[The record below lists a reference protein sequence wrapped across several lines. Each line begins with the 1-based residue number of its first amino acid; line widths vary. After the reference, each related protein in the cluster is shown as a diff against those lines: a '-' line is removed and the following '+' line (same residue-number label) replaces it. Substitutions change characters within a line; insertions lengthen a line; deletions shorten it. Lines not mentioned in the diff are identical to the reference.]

1 MKLKTRIFDLIF
13 NRKIVYFAIS
23 VGYAI
28 PGLAVPTHY
37 PNMSYFTQVRN
48 NTNSSLLYDSVHS
61 NRVYVLPPNYAEANV
76 TGLNQATTN
85 IGFCKELA
93 AIQKY
98 NLDALEQIKKLQDR
112 KIQVMLDDKETDQK
126 IRDAQAELAKY
137 VTANHLSELQAL
149 DKQIEAVDA
158 KLKELYQNA
167 KDCTGAC
174 DLIHKD
180 IAKNQS
186 DRAKLL
192 ELRLELS
199 SSFLSAANEYEKR
212 KLILQQ
218 LENERELIVKKIN
231 TLQAE
236 IRAMYADYVK
246 FYDVHAQREGGR
258 VAIDYTS
265 LWTDNLKQ
273 LQKDNP
279 NIAFEKMQTVKS
291 NVKIDAYS
299 RVNTLPGAS
308 ILNFELAGQSAGT
321 ALDFSSFPERF
332 AANAVVNLLSACP
345 IFFPTM
351 FGFPSEDPATKIR
364 NAKFGLIVNY
374 QYPAEF
380 RYNVDMSYNL
390 YHVYEAIKKQ
400 GSSGGLFNSR
410 SWSDQQE
417 REVLKEGFTVNWLLQ
432 SPDIVITEDQKRGI
446 EADMRK
452 RMLSQL
458 SARLIQDPNS
468 APKMDATPEVP
479 KQGSVLI
486 SNALMTKCP
495 TSKCQAAGLAIDI
508 LGAIFNSSEATQTLK
523 RELNVNLT
531 ERYFNAGV
539 IYQPRITSFQ

>member
-1 MKLKTRIFDLIF
+1 MKLKTRILDLMC
-13 NRKIVYFAIS
+13 NRKFVYLAIS
-23 VGYAI
+23 FVYSV
-28 PGLAVPTHY
+28 PVLAVPTHY
-37 PNMSYFTQVRN
+37 PNMSYFIQVKN
-48 NTNSSLLYDSVHS
+48 NTNSSLLYDSVYA
-61 NRVYVLPPNYAEANV
+61 NRVYVMPPNYAEAAV

-112 KIQVMLDDKETDQK
+112 KIQVMLDDKETDEK
-126 IRDAQAELAKY
+126 IKAAQAELAKY
-137 VTANHLSELQAL
+137 VTANHLSELEAL
-149 DKQIEAVDA
+149 DKQIEAVDL

-167 KDCTGAC
+167 KTCDGAC
-174 DLIHKD
+174 DLIQKD
-180 IAKNQS
+180 IAKNQD
-186 DRAKLL
+186 DRSRLL
-192 ELRLELS
+192 SLRLELS
-199 SSFLSAANEYEKR
+199 SSYLSVADEYEKR

-218 LENERELIVKKIN
+218 LENERELIIKKIN
-231 TLQAE
+231 ILQTE
-236 IRAMYADYVK
+236 IRSMYADYVK

-265 LWTDNLKQ
+265 LWTENLKQ

-279 NIAFEKMQTVKS
+279 NITFEKMQTVKS

-321 ALDFSSFPERF
+321 ALEFASFPERF

-351 FGFPSEDPATKIR
+351 FGFPAEDPATKIR

-380 RYNVDMSYNL
+380 RYNVDVNYNL
-390 YHVYEAIKKQ
+390 FHVYEAIKKH
-400 GSSGGLFNSR
+400 GRSGGLFNSR
-410 SWSDQQE
+410 SWSEQQE
-417 REVLKEGFTVNWLLQ
+417 REVLDQVFTVNWLLQ
-432 SPDIVITEDQKRGI
+432 APDIILTEEQKRGI

-458 SARLIQDPNS
+458 SARLIQDAGS
-468 APKMDATPEVP
+468 APKMDAAPELP

-486 SNALMTKCP
+486 SSALLNRCP
-495 TSKCQAAGLAIDI
+495 TAKCQAAGLAVEI

-523 RELNVNLT
+523 KELNVNLS